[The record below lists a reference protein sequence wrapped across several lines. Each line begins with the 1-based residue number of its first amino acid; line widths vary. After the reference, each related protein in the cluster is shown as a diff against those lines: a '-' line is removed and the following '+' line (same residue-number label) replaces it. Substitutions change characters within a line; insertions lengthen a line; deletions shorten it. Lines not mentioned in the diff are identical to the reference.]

1 MCLINTNLKVIA
13 LQGSVVVEGAFVSL
27 CNARK
32 SRRVGELVEL
42 VDPHRWWIV
51 VCHASIA
58 GSLWDTTIN
67 VMALGEVLCCTG
79 QGEKKYC
86 MMGSSFSVYTI
97 HNYVCR
103 CNYTY
108 KWVRYAR
115 SSFTIDIF
123 ILFGNTFISVYILYY
138 NEYIGPFILGSLW
151 NSAPWPNLII
161 FLSDVAGVI
170 EKVC

>member
-1 MCLINTNLKVIA
+1 
-13 LQGSVVVEGAFVSL
+13 
-27 CNARK
+27 
-32 SRRVGELVEL
+32 
-42 VDPHRWWIV
+42 
-51 VCHASIA
+51 
-58 GSLWDTTIN
+58 
-67 VMALGEVLCCTG
+67 MALGEVLCCTG
-79 QGEKKYC
+79 QGGKKYC

-138 NEYIGPFILGSLW
+138 NEYIGRLYEEVSEILHPDLTLS
-151 NSAPWPNLII
+151 